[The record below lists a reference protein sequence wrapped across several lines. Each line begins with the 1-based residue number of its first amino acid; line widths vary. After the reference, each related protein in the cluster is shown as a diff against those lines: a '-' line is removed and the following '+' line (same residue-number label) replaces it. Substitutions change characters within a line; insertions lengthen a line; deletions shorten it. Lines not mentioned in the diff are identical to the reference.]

1 MLHVCPTDVIHA
13 PVDRIWHLIATPRE
27 LAAWSGTTLVEG
39 PEREVAPGDRIVL
52 GAGIAN
58 RLRVIFDVREVVP
71 PQRLSFHI
79 RLPFGVTNDET
90 IQISPVGANESR
102 VTYN

>member
-1 MLHVCPTDVIHA
+1 MRHVCPTDLVHA
-13 PVDRIWHLIATPRE
+13 PAYRIWHLIATPRE

-39 PEREVAPGDRIVL
+39 PEQEVAPGDRIVL
-52 GAGIAN
+52 GAGIAH
-58 RLRVIFDVREVVP
+58 RLRVAFHVREAVR

-79 RLPFGVTNDET
+79 HLPFGVTNDET
-90 IQISPVGANESR
+90 IQISAIGTNGSR